1 MKNNNHELK
10 IRCIFDDIFYKY
22 WYDDILDDMFL
33 NYWDNDILDQPG
45 LTCQICDPSYK
56 TMITL

>member
-10 IRCIFDDIFYKY
+10 IWCIFDDIFYKY
-22 WYDDILDDMFL
+22 WYDDILDMFL
-33 NYWDNDILDQPG
+33 NYWDNDTLDQPG